1 MFLERSEALGTSLR
15 CKVKNGRRRFYRHF
29 VPTALS
35 KWHLVWSASLVL
47 VLPGFKKFIWD
58 FVTVRNM
65 PDRNEAWELLCE
77 YTKGESL
84 RKHALAVEAAMRAC
98 VKRYGSAE
106 DDEDE
111 WGLVGLLHD
120 FDYEMF
126 PTAEQ
131 HPFTGANIL
140 CGRGYSERFI
150 RAIMGHATYTGVP
163 RDTAMARAL
172 FATDELCGFLVACA
186 LVRPNKSLD
195 DLEVSSVKKKLKDK
209 AFARSVNRD
218 DIRQGIEELG
228 VDLDEHICFVIDALR
243 PLQKQIGL
251 NRLPATVD

>member
-1 MFLERSEALGTSLR
+1 
-15 CKVKNGRRRFYRHF
+15 
-29 VPTALS
+29 
-35 KWHLVWSASLVL
+35 
-47 VLPGFKKFIWD
+47 
-58 FVTVRNM
+58 M
-65 PDRNEAWELLCE
+65 PDRQDAWELLCE
-77 YTKGESL
+77 YTKGDSL

-98 VKRYGSAE
+98 ARQYGDWDA
-106 DDEDE
+106 DADE

-126 PTAEQ
+126 PTPDQ

-140 CGRGYSERFI
+140 CGRGYSERMI

-163 RDTAMARAL
+163 RDTKMARAL

-186 LVRPNKSLD
+186 LVRPSKSLD
-195 DLEVSSVKKKLKDK
+195 DLTVASVKKKLKDK

-228 VDLDEHICFVIDALR
+228 VDLDQHIRFVIDALR
-243 PLQKQIGL
+243 PVQLAIGL
-251 NRLPATVD
+251 NPGSIDAASGS

>member
-1 MFLERSEALGTSLR
+1 
-15 CKVKNGRRRFYRHF
+15 
-29 VPTALS
+29 
-35 KWHLVWSASLVL
+35 
-47 VLPGFKKFIWD
+47 
-58 FVTVRNM
+58 M
-65 PDRNEAWELLCE
+65 PDREAAWELLCE

-98 VKRYGSAE
+98 AKRYGVPGE
-106 DDEDE
+106 DDDEDE
-111 WGLVGLLHD
+111 WGLVGMLHD

-126 PTAEQ
+126 PSAEQ

-186 LVRPNKSLD
+186 LVRPTRSLD
-195 DLEVSSVKKKLKDK
+195 DLEVASVKKKLKDK

-228 VDLDEHICFVIDALR
+228 ADTDEHIRFVIDALR
-243 PLQKQIGL
+243 PLQKEIGL
-251 NRLPATVD
+251 SPLAQS